1 MRTQW
6 DILVK
11 VRVLRGHQ
19 RNNMFKGAFELQF
32 FHMTSGEAR
41 GWNLCF
47 STPHPTRQALS
58 SFPRASRQSK
68 QFVFKY
74 IKLHNIFPD
83 SPKEYQLI
91 SLCSFLSEPSGP

>member
-1 MRTQW
+1 MGYFGKNYVCFVGTKEITCLKALGAPVFPH
-6 DILVK
+6 D
-11 VRVLRGHQ
+11 LR
-19 RNNMFKGAFELQF
+19 
-32 FHMTSGEAR
+32 EAR

-47 STPHPTRQALS
+47 STPHSTRQALS